1 MSEQIKLDL
10 YYIYEV
16 FSNKVLV
23 DLTLSVKEQ
32 REKNMLFVLNF
43 CSIVKLT
50 PPSPKYT
57 KLTHYTNHAI

>member
-23 DLTLSVKEQ
+23 DLALSVEEQ
-32 REKNMLFVLNF
+32 REKNMVFVLNV

-50 PPSPKYT
+50 TLNPKYT
-57 KLTHYTNHAI
+57 KLTQ